1 MAIQTDLQES
11 QYGVPFAE
19 AYFRIATAS
28 VSRTRNADQRFTV
41 MLDVIGYATR
51 PTHDDVREVAF
62 HRLYAP
68 LTEIEA
74 QQGENFLAKCYVWVM
89 AQPDFVSAIA
99 A

>member
-68 LTEIEA
+68 LTEVEA

-89 AQPDFVSAIA
+89 AQPDFATSIA
-99 A
+99 T

>member
-11 QYGVPFAE
+11 QYGVPFVG

-28 VSRTRNADQRFTV
+28 VSRTRNADQRFMV

-68 LTEIEA
+68 LTELEA
-74 QQGENFLAKCYVWVM
+74 QQGENFLTKCYAWVM
-89 AQPDFVSAIA
+89 AQPDFATSIA
-99 A
+99 T